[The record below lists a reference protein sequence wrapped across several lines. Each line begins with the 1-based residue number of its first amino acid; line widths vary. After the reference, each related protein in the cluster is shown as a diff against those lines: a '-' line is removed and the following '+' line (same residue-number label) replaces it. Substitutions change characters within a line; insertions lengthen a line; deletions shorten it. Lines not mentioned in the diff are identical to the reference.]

1 MKRGIFAACLIASL
15 SALPLLAEA
24 ASQAGPPGLPGA
36 AGSQIDAQA
45 PSRSPDEIAMG
56 YQRNFVR
63 SSLSIKLDLLKE
75 AAGIDK
81 ADMSPLYRMAVD
93 FCIDNAMLLQNDV
106 QLRDIA
112 AYSTIRLAKLGDED
126 SANRLWS
133 LFQVFKEPAVR
144 VPVMNALS
152 GLAAGNAQL
161 ILNMNSFLYNQ
172 NTVRQAGVEPDYQT
186 IEACVAALGNLG
198 SATSF
203 PVLFAVYSSGYP
215 SNIVRKAQDALA
227 SLQGD
232 YKGYLTEVIR
242 KNPPMDKASALRAA
256 IDNPRFS
263 EADKAEVAEASLDT
277 ALSFQSA
284 VQSEANLNRETRY
297 RAVREL
303 GQRSWSKATPL
314 VVRNFSVALD
324 EYSRKEGSKQA
335 LLEAIACLGS
345 MKTTEA
351 AQTLTL
357 HLQLL
362 NAEADSGK
370 APDEQLTLAVIDNLG
385 KLGDKTAFDHLLFVS
400 YLPYPETIKAAAR
413 DALKKLKLQ

>member
-1 MKRGIFAACLIASL
+1 MKRAIIAVCLIASL
-15 SALPLLAEA
+15 SAASLCAQA
-24 ASQAGPPGLPGA
+24 ASQTAVPG
-36 AGSQIDAQA
+36 DAQA
-45 PSRSPDEIAMG
+45 AARAPDDIVMS
-56 YQRNFVR
+56 YQRNFIR
-63 SSLSIKLDLLKE
+63 SSLSIKLDVLKE

-93 FCIDNAMLLQNDV
+93 FCIDNALLLQNDV

-112 AYSTIRLAKLGDED
+112 AYSTNRLARLGDAD
-126 SANRLWS
+126 SANRLWA

-152 GLAAGNAQL
+152 DLAAGDAQL

-186 IEACVAALGNLG
+186 VEACVVALGALG

-203 PVLFAVYSSGYP
+203 PVLFAIYSSGYP
-215 SNIVRKAQDALA
+215 ANIVKKTQDSLS

-242 KNPPMDKASALRAA
+242 KNPPMDKAAALRAA
-256 IDNPRFS
+256 IDNPKFT
-263 EADKAEVAEASLDT
+263 EADRAEVAEASLDT
-277 ALSFQSA
+277 ALSFQSP

-303 GQRSWSKATPL
+303 SQRSWSKATPL
-314 VVRNFSVALD
+314 AVKNFSMALD
-324 EYSRKEGSKQA
+324 EYARKDGTKQA

-345 MKTTEA
+345 MRTNEA

-357 HLQLL
+357 HLQFI
-362 NAEADSGK
+362 NAETDSGK

-400 YLPYPETIKAAAR
+400 YLPYPEAIKASAR